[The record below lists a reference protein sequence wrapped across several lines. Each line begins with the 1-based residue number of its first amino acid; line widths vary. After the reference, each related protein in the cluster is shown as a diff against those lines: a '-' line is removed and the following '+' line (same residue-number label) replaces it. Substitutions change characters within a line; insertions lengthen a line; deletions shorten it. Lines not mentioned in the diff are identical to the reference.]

1 MAGYAEPSK
10 YSLKV
15 GILEVPDSGRVICT
29 GDGLF
34 KANSKLMD
42 AWCRCLLMT
51 RMSASDFDLRD
62 LAGLFFDMLLWIMM
76 DIFLVDFRGYAK
88 PT

>member
-1 MAGYAEPSK
+1 
-10 YSLKV
+10 
-15 GILEVPDSGRVICT
+15 
-29 GDGLF
+29 
-34 KANSKLMD
+34 
-42 AWCRCLLMT
+42 MT